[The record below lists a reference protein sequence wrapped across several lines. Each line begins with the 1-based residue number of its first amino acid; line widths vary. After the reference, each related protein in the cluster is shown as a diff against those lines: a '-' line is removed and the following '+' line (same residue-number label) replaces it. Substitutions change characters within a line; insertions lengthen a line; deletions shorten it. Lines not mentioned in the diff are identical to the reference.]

1 MGNSTK
7 ESIVSGVQ
15 NGVLSEV
22 NLIISKLKK
31 ENKDLIVIV
40 TGGDTFFFENA
51 LKNSIFAD
59 ENFVLKGLNEILSS
73 KLLLSVN
80 SLKFMYL
87 LNYLWV

>member
-1 MGNSTK
+1 MRYKALFNQTHNLPRLSLNEEFNFMGNSTK

-51 LKNSIFAD
+51 F
-59 ENFVLKGLNEILSS
+59 
-73 KLLLSVN
+73 
-80 SLKFMYL
+80 
-87 LNYLWV
+87 

>member
-7 ESIVSGVQ
+7 ESMVSGVQ

-59 ENFVLKGLNEILSS
+59 ENFVLKGLNEIL
-73 KLLLSVN
+73 KYN
-80 SLKFMYL
+80 E
-87 LNYLWV
+87 